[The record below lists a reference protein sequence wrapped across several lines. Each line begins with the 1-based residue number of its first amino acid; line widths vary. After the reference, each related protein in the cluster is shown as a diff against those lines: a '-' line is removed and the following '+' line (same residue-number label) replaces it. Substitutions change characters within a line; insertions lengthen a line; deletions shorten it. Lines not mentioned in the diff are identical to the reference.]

1 MVLDFG
7 TVGIVAKIIK
17 KNWESKKTNDNMK
30 YIFEKKYI
38 KVYKVLP
45 LKLI

>member
-30 YIFEKKYI
+30 YIFEKNKSY
-38 KVYKVLP
+38 L
-45 LKLI
+45 